1 MAALPAGLSGRAQT
15 LGGFHLAVS
24 RYSKHPRE
32 AAQLVLYLTGSEV
45 QLRRAL
51 SGGYLPTHPALYQN
65 PELLR
70 LLPIVKELQEAG
82 ASAWVAR
89 PSTVTG
95 SKYGEVSKAYYTT
108 AGEILSR
115 QAGADAALAALE
127 KRLVELT
134 GFRTG
139 SPVP

>member
-1 MAALPAGLSGRAQT
+1 
-15 LGGFHLAVS
+15 
-24 RYSKHPRE
+24 
-32 AAQLVLYLTGSEV
+32 LTGSEV

-51 SGGYLPTHPALYQN
+51 NGGYLPTLPALYRN

-70 LLPIVKELQEAG
+70 LLPFVKELQQAG

-108 AGEILSR
+108 AGEV
-115 QAGADAALAALE
+115 LAA
-127 KRLVELT
+127 KPAPMRLWRLWKNA
-134 GFRTG
+134 
-139 SPVP
+139 